1 MADVF
6 YGSGIPL
13 ASGFDYGG
21 KKPLDSRTV
30 ANTIKERNAHVDN
43 GRAYVGMLVYV
54 IEDDCTYQYNG
65 TEWVNFG
72 IADYND
78 LENKPNIPTK
88 ISELENDN
96 NYATNEQVS
105 NAIANSVTDGTLDLS
120 EYATTEKVEQA
131 IDTAI
136 ADLVDSSPDTLDTL
150 QKIADALGN
159 DENFAATVTEE
170 IGKKVDKEEGK
181 SLISETE
188 LEKLANLEN
197 YDDTELRELIS
208 EKSDSVFVAEMETV
222 TSLGGIPAGTDLNGL
237 TMQEV
242 LTKLLYPYIAP
253 TISGSFTQSPSGTLF
268 EKGVVVSVSAMRAVA
283 TKKSEPLTSIGFYRN
298 NILIEQITEG
308 VSNGGTFNVSFDT
321 PFTVSSNINNTYF
334 RVGVTDSTNKTVYG
348 NTTAI
353 SFVYPYYMGVINV
366 GTEITQ
372 DVVTN
377 LTKKIE
383 NKGTKSH
390 TFTTDNQCMV
400 FAYPKSYGQLKKI
413 TDPNNFDVTS
423 TFVQVELPIDC
434 LDTTTQSYYVY
445 VNNASTV
452 SNFKITFNY

>member
-30 ANTIKERNAHVDN
+30 ANTIQERDAHVDN

-150 QKIADALGN
+150 QKLADALGN
-159 DENFAATVTEE
+159 D
-170 IGKKVDKEEGK
+170 
-181 SLISETE
+181 
-188 LEKLANLEN
+188 
-197 YDDTELRELIS
+197 
-208 EKSDSVFVAEMETV
+208 
-222 TSLGGIPAGTDLNGL
+222 
-237 TMQEV
+237 
-242 LTKLLYPYIAP
+242 
-253 TISGSFTQSPSGTLF
+253 
-268 EKGVVVSVSAMRAVA
+268 
-283 TKKSEPLTSIGFYRN
+283 
-298 NILIEQITEG
+298 
-308 VSNGGTFNVSFDT
+308 
-321 PFTVSSNINNTYF
+321 
-334 RVGVTDSTNKTVYG
+334 
-348 NTTAI
+348 
-353 SFVYPYYMGVINV
+353 
-366 GTEITQ
+366 
-372 DVVTN
+372 
-377 LTKKIE
+377 
-383 NKGTKSH
+383 
-390 TFTTDNQCMV
+390 
-400 FAYPKSYGQLKKI
+400 
-413 TDPNNFDVTS
+413 
-423 TFVQVELPIDC
+423 
-434 LDTTTQSYYVY
+434 
-445 VNNASTV
+445 
-452 SNFKITFNY
+452 